1 MELELNYKT
10 FGQGEPLVILHGLF
24 GTLDNWQTIAKQL
37 AEHFTVYI
45 LDQRNHGRSPHHD
58 LIDYPTM
65 AEDLKHFMET
75 HWMFKA
81 HIMGHSMGGKTA
93 MQFALE
99 HPDMVDKLIVVDVA
113 PKRYAGGHEEIL
125 AAILALDLKQV
136 QSRSDAELFLRQR
149 LTREDES
156 TIQFLMKNLSRNTDG
171 SFEWKMNF
179 PALNAH
185 YADIL
190 DTIKVDATF
199 EGKALFIRGEKSKYI
214 QDADWQNIVKFF
226 PKAYLE
232 TIPNAGHWVH
242 AEQPKALLEIVRNF
256 LSEV

>member
-58 LIDYPTM
+58 RIDYPTM

-81 HIMGHSMGGKTA
+81 HVLGHSMGGKTA

-136 QSRSDAELFLRQR
+136 QSRSDAELFLQQR
-149 LTREDES
+149 LTTEDER

-179 PALNAH
+179 PAINAH

-199 EGKALFIRGEKSKYI
+199 EGEALFIRGEKSKYI
-214 QDADWQNIVKFF
+214 QDFDWKNILKLF
-226 PKAYLE
+226 PNAQLE
-232 TIPNAGHWVH
+232 TVANAGHWVH
-242 AEQPKALLEIVRNF
+242 AEQPNALLEVVRNF
-256 LSEV
+256 LFEV